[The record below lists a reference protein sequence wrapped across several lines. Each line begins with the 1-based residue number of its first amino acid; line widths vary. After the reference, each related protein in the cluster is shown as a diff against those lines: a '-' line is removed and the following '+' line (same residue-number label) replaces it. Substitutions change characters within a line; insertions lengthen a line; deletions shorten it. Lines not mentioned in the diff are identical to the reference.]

1 MIGDLNSVGPDELAP
16 LDAHGVTVVRH
27 PERKDETDLELALAY
42 AVRHG
47 ADEILVLGAL
57 GDRWDQTLANALLLA
72 SPVLARTRTW
82 LVDGVQQVT
91 LLHGPQSLSL
101 NGAPGDTLSL
111 LPLAGD
117 AHGVTTD
124 GLEYPLKDET
134 LRFAA
139 TRGVS
144 NALLNRCGD
153 GPSRRRTAVGGP
165 RRPDTGHAQGGRAMI
180 RTHLSAARTLA
191 VLAVLLSGLLA
202 GCRAAQ
208 PTAQP
213 LSGTFPAFPT
223 VLTVMTHDSFSVS
236 ASVLAEF
243 ERVNNAK
250 VQFVKAGDAGTMLNK
265 AILSK
270 DKPLADVLFG
280 VDNTYLSRAL
290 KEGIFDAYDC
300 PRPRQRP

>member
-1 MIGDLNSVGPDELAP
+1 MRAVILANGRLSDPSTDRARVRPDDWILAADGGLHNARRLGLTPAVVIGDLDSVGPDELAP

-101 NGAPGDTLSL
+101 NGAPGDVLSL

-144 NALLNRCGD
+144 NALLNRAATVHIAEGLLW
-153 GPSRRRTAVGGP
+153 VVHGGP
-165 RRPDTGHAQGGRAMI
+165 TQ
-180 RTHLSAARTLA
+180 
-191 VLAVLLSGLLA
+191 
-202 GCRAAQ
+202 
-208 PTAQP
+208 
-213 LSGTFPAFPT
+213 
-223 VLTVMTHDSFSVS
+223 
-236 ASVLAEF
+236 
-243 ERVNNAK
+243 
-250 VQFVKAGDAGTMLNK
+250 
-265 AILSK
+265 AIPK
-270 DKPLADVLFG
+270 EDV
-280 VDNTYLSRAL
+280 R
-290 KEGIFDAYDC
+290 
-300 PRPRQRP
+300 